1 VQDVHLEGIE
11 MLDLRQSVG
20 TLVLDHAACAPVL
33 KRHRIDFFC
42 RGDESIESA
51 SLRMGVDRHS
61 LAAELASA
69 IADEESATGPD
80 PRDLPTEALIDLIV
94 DRHHACLRET
104 LPIVQELAAKVAR
117 LHGRHHPR
125 LCVLEALV
133 SVLHSTLV
141 RHLDAEEQF
150 LFPAMIEACTDRA
163 SALPDLAAA
172 HEDHSF
178 VSVLLERI
186 RTESNDFDLPRWACS
201 NHRSLMSELAA
212 IECDLITHVHL
223 ENQVLLPR
231 FRSPSAGPT
240 DYEA

>member
-1 VQDVHLEGIE
+1 MFIWEETE
-11 MLDLRQSVG
+11 MLDLGQSVG
-20 TLVLDHAACAPVL
+20 TLVLDHASCAPVL
-33 KRHRIDFFC
+33 QRHRIDFFC

-51 SLRMGVDRHS
+51 SLRMGIDRHS

-69 IADEESATGPD
+69 IAGEAGATEPD
-80 PRDLPTEALIDLIV
+80 PRELATEALIDLIV
-94 DRHHACLRET
+94 DRHHAYLRET

-125 LCVLEALV
+125 LYVLEALV
-133 SVLHSTLV
+133 GVLHSTLV

-150 LFPAMIEACTDRA
+150 LFPAMMEACAGHA
-163 SALPDLAAA
+163 SALSGLAAA
-172 HEDHSF
+172 HEDHAF

-186 RTESNDFDLPRWACS
+186 RTETADFDLPRWGCS

-231 FRSPSAGPT
+231 FQSHSARST